1 MSDIPQDTQAPQDD
15 DLTALLAKREHA
27 RPNRAT
33 WVLLTLLLLTA
44 GFVGGA
50 LTYRAVGPSTTGSV
64 PDFATAMAADMP
76 GLPGTTDATTGTG
89 GFAGP
94 AGMTAGT
101 VTLVDGSKLYV
112 TTGDG
117 AVVIVTVPDSATVT
131 AQEDISLADL
141 SPGDT
146 VIVRGATGDDGTVTA
161 TSVAEGALPAGAPTT
176 TTTTPTTTQTTTQT
190 TTPGEN

>member
-1 MSDIPQDTQAPQDD
+1 MSDIPQDTQAQQDD
-15 DLTALLAKREHA
+15 DLAALLAKREHA

-33 WVLLTLLLLTA
+33 WGLLTLLLLTV

-50 LTYRAVGPSTTGSV
+50 LTYRAVGPSTSSSV
-64 PDFATAMAADMP
+64 PDFAAAMAA
-76 GLPGTTDATTGTG
+76 GLPGMPGATDGAAGTG

-94 AGMTAGT
+94 AGLTAGT

-112 TTGDG
+112 TTSDG

-131 AQEDISLADL
+131 AQQVISLAEL
-141 SPGDT
+141 SAGDT
-146 VIVRGATGDDGTVTA
+146 VVVRGQTGDDGTVTA

-176 TTTTPTTTQTTTQT
+176 TTSTQTATPTQ
-190 TTPGEN
+190 GEN